1 MKRRRLVKETRRR
14 FGLLTV
20 SLAGMLLMAGARA
33 ESAKG
38 ESAAAIGGGA
48 VARVLSPVEKV
59 RVLEDELAK
68 EVERR
73 SQAEAE
79 LVRRVAEH
87 GELVAGGKLAAKDRA
102 ALETRL
108 ADTREREV
116 QLQKANERL
125 RAENERVAVTI
136 RVALP
141 IVALVN
147 LALLGLLIWIFR
159 YLRKVAER
167 VHATKTIVEMH
178 ELEAKLTHAQ
188 GQIDAEL
195 RRNQTLRGKLAELG
209 IVDEDSSPRSTGSWR
224 VR

>member
-1 MKRRRLVKETRRR
+1 
-14 FGLLTV
+14 
-20 SLAGMLLMAGARA
+20 
-33 ESAKG
+33 
-38 ESAAAIGGGA
+38 
-48 VARVLSPVEKV
+48 
-59 RVLEDELAK
+59 
-68 EVERR
+68 
-73 SQAEAE
+73 
-79 LVRRVAEH
+79 
-87 GELVAGGKLAAKDRA
+87 
-102 ALETRL
+102 
-108 ADTREREV
+108 V

-209 IVDEDSSPRSTGSWR
+209 IVDEESSPRSTGSWR